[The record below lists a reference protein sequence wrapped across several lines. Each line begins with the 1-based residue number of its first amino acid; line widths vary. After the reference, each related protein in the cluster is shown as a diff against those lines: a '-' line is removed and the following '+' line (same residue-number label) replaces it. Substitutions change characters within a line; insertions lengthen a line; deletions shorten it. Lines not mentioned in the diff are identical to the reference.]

1 MKYLVVYYSRTGN
14 NRTIGEAIAKALS
27 ADIDEII
34 DKKKRAGKL
43 GWLRAGRDSQTKSLT
58 DIQFEKNPEDYDII
72 IIGSPIWA
80 NGITPAIRTYLNK
93 HNMRGKKVAFFI
105 CSGVEGYTKVFPQL
119 KALTPESEHVGTLG
133 LTQKQFKEGNYE
145 PALKAFITS
154 LK

>member
-1 MKYLVVYYSRTGN
+1 MKYLVAYYSRTGN
-14 NRTIGEAIAKALS
+14 NKTLGEAIAKALS

-43 GWLRAGRDSQTKSLT
+43 GWLRAGRDSQAKSLT

-80 NGITPAIRTYLNK
+80 GGITPAIRTYLNK
-93 HNMRGKKVAFFI
+93 LNLKGKKVAFFI
-105 CSGVEGYTKVFPQL
+105 CSGGEGYTDIFPQL
-119 KALTPESEHVGTLG
+119 KELTPESEHLSTLG
-133 LTQKQFKEGNYE
+133 LTEKQFKEGNYE
-145 PALKAFITS
+145 PDLKAFITR

>member
-14 NRTIGEAIAKALS
+14 NKTLGEAIAKALS
-27 ADIDEII
+27 ADVDEII
-34 DKKKRAGKL
+34 DKKKRSGKF

-80 NGITPAIRTYLNK
+80 NGITPAIRTYLTKNNLK
-93 HNMRGKKVAFFI
+93 GKKIAFFI
-105 CSGVEGYTKVFPQL
+105 CSGGDGCTKVFPQL
-119 KALTPESEHVGTLG
+119 KELTLESEHLGTFG

-145 PALKAFITS
+145 LALKAFITS